1 MTQRG
6 RNVFAMPLSDGVL
19 VEEEE
24 LTGVTVFSA
33 LRDRLGSRVAY
44 ERGCDV
50 NTDDRSGFDAAVA
63 LAASAS
69 VALMV
74 MGDRSGLTDDSTTG
88 EGRDRASLDLP
99 GVQEELVRAVIAT
112 GTPVVLV
119 LVAGR
124 PVGSAWLHEHCAA
137 VLMAWLPG
145 EEGGAAIADALLG
158 QVNPGGKLPIS
169 FPRTAGQIPVFYGH
183 KVSGGRSHWKGDY
196 VDSPSAP
203 LYPFGY
209 GLSYTT
215 FALSDAVVEDAA
227 VLPTESVTITVSVTN
242 TGPVAGD
249 EVVQLYSRSPRAS
262 VTQPVLALRAFLRVP
277 LAAGETQT
285 VRFTVPAAQLGFH
298 GLDLAYVV
306 EPGIVEFLVGASADS
321 LILAGAVE
329 LLPGAPVAKAFTG
342 TAELI

>member
-1 MTQRG
+1 
-6 RNVFAMPLSDGVL
+6 
-19 VEEEE
+19 
-24 LTGVTVFSA
+24 
-33 LRDRLGSRVAY
+33 VAY

-63 LAASAS
+63 LAASSA
-69 VALMV
+69 VAVMV

-99 GVQEELVRAVIAT
+99 GVQEELVRAVLAT

-124 PVGSAWLHEHCAA
+124 PVGSQWLHEHCSA

-145 EEGGAAIADALLG
+145 EEGGAAIADAVLG

-169 FPRTAGQIPVFYGH
+169 FPRTAGQIPIFYGH

-196 VDSPSAP
+196 VDSPAGP

-215 FALSDAVVEDAA
+215 FALSGAVVEDAA
-227 VLPTESVTITVSVTN
+227 VLPTESVTVTVSVTN

-249 EVVQLYSRSPRAS
+249 EVVQLYSRQSRAS

-298 GLDLAYVV
+298 GRDLAYVV
-306 EPGIVEFLVGASADS
+306 EPGTVEFLVGTSADS
-321 LILAGAVE
+321 VTVAGAVE
-329 LLPGAPVAKAFTG
+329 LLPGAPVSKAFTG
-342 TAELI
+342 TAELT